1 MRWEGQAVRSD
12 DVGALPGLERISG
25 LLRTVTAQE
34 FPGVRFHEVAARS
47 ALNEVPAASMVP
59 FRWTIN
65 PYRGCTHACVYCF
78 ARGTHSWLEL
88 DTGTGFDREI
98 VVKVNIVEV
107 LRRELARPSWGR
119 HHVALGTNTDPY
131 QRAEGR
137 YRLMPGVVTALA
149 ASGTPF
155 SILTKGTLLRRDLP
169 LLAAAAHD
177 VEVGLAVSLGVY
189 DEQIQ
194 PLVEPGTPSPRARL
208 DLVRAIRDA
217 GLPCGVLMAPVLP
230 WLTDGEAQLE
240 TVIARL
246 AEAGASGVTV
256 IPLHLRPG
264 AREWYFTWLSREQPE
279 LVPRYRQLYRRG
291 AYVPAEYR
299 DWLRARVGPLLER
312 YGFGPAAMR
321 DVGQGRETGGVP
333 GDPESEYPTGSLPP
347 RFRDRAGGS
356 DEAGGSRP
364 PPVTS
369 PQVEQPTLL

>member
-1 MRWEGQAVRSD
+1 MRWEGQAIRSND
-12 DVGALPGLERISG
+12 PGALPGLERISG
-25 LLRTVTAQE
+25 LLRTVTVQE

-88 DTGTGFDREI
+88 DTGSGFDREI
-98 VVKVNIVEV
+98 VVKVNVVDV
-107 LRRELARPSWGR
+107 LLRELARPSWGR

-137 YRLMPGVVTALA
+137 YRLMPGVISALA

-169 LLAAAAHD
+169 LIAAAAAD
-177 VEVGLAVSLGVY
+177 VPVGLAVSLGVH
-189 DEQIQ
+189 DERLQ
-194 PLVEPGTPSPRARL
+194 PLAEPGTPSPRARL

-217 GLPCGVLMAPVLP
+217 GLPCGVLVAPVLP
-230 WLTDGEAQLE
+230 WLTDGEAELDE
-240 TVIARL
+240 ALARL

-264 AREWYFTWLSREQPE
+264 AREWFFTWLEREHPE

-299 DWLRARVGPLLER
+299 EWLRGRVRPLLER
-312 YGFGPAAMR
+312 HGFGPSAAR
-321 DVGQGRETGGVP
+321 EAGRGEEGEDGDGTGVP
-333 GDPESEYPTGSLPP
+333 GDPESEYPRGSLPQ
-347 RFRDRAGGS
+347 RVGRGTERTAS
-356 DEAGGSRP
+356 A
-364 PPVTS
+364 S
-369 PQVEQPTLL
+369 PAAIVQPTLL